1 MNTQT
6 QTPIMQAYIATDP
19 QIKPQQV
26 LARPMNSDEHAIH
39 NGECQ
44 HISEIDDHCIDGYL
58 VVIDEKHQAWYTAD
72 TFEYNYQ
79 PVVKDKQASGWVIP
93 TSCVNNIFKVSSLLE
108 VLLLTRYSH
117 EEVDID
123 SVYHLVSIMQDLL
136 DDLYA
141 QW

>member
-19 QIKPQQV
+19 QISPKFV

-44 HISEIDDHCIDGYL
+44 HVSEIDDHCLDGYL
-58 VVIDEKHQAWYTAD
+58 VVIDEKCQAWYTAD

-79 PVVKDKQASGWVIP
+79 PVTA
-93 TSCVNNIFKVSSLLE
+93 
-108 VLLLTRYSH
+108 
-117 EEVDID
+117 
-123 SVYHLVSIMQDLL
+123 
-136 DDLYA
+136 
-141 QW
+141 